1 MGTLWV
7 LLTNVYF
14 SFPRTAQM
22 SVLVYWVISGLKL
35 TGGQISLLEVPPRP
49 MRVQADIT
57 KPQEKDFSPSMTK
70 GELHYFSQAYQE
82 KSPHFIFDF
91 VIFLSFTKFPYLL
104 FILMKFQAVTE

>member
-1 MGTLWV
+1 
-7 LLTNVYF
+7 
-14 SFPRTAQM
+14 M

-82 KSPHFIFDF
+82 KSPHFIFDL